1 DSTGDIDKG
10 VHHRGGDAQCMA
22 HGSQRYQ
29 AGHGILHDEPVLGIG
44 RVAQSAIGF
53 DALNQIIQA

>member
-1 DSTGDIDKG
+1 
-10 VHHRGGDAQCMA
+10 MA

-53 DALNQIIQA
+53 DALNQIIQAVLRLQLVGLDQH